1 MSIAWAGAIAL
12 VTIVLVARFAT
23 KLSVAAPLILVVVGI
38 GYSLIP
44 GTPPIE
50 AKPELIL
57 VGVLPPLLY
66 AAAVTVPVIDMRRN
80 LKAIGTLSVTLVIL
94 STAISGAVLYLVFP
108 DLDIAPAL
116 ALGAVVSPTD
126 AVAATSVGKRLGLP
140 PRLVTVLEGEGLVND
155 ASALVLLRSAIAAT
169 AGAVTFWGV
178 VGDFVFAVLAAIAIG
193 LVIGRLAVAVRARL
207 HNPVLTT
214 ATSFAVPFLAYLPAE
229 YVGASGVLSVV
240 LAGLVTG
247 HHGARVLTAQDR
259 ISERLNWHTIQF
271 VLENGVFL
279 LLGVELQ
286 GLVQAVEED
295 QLGVGIAVL
304 IGLLISAVL
313 IVVRLLVTF
322 ALVGTLRRDARRA
335 ARQGTRLDAASEQM
349 GAMRERLKESYPD
362 SARVRERVR
371 RWTRF
376 LARRRADVDFATT
389 QGLDWRGGAVLG
401 WSGMRGVVT
410 LAAAQTLPRD
420 LPYRPQ
426 LVLVAFT
433 VAFVTLLLQGGTL
446 PAVIRWLQVQGGG
459 AREQQQELAG
469 LLEEITDAGLSAIS
483 DENLAATGDEVNPE
497 VLERVRREARTRLA
511 AARETDEHG
520 PDAQYRML
528 RRRALDAE
536 RGALLEARSIG
547 AHSSEALTRAQHVL
561 DQEETRLMG
570 RSED

>member
-1 MSIAWAGAIAL
+1 
-12 VTIVLVARFAT
+12 
-23 KLSVAAPLILVVVGI
+23 
-38 GYSLIP
+38 
-44 GTPPIE
+44 
-50 AKPELIL
+50 
-57 VGVLPPLLY
+57 
-66 AAAVTVPVIDMRRN
+66 
-80 LKAIGTLSVTLVIL
+80 
-94 STAISGAVLYLVFP
+94 
-108 DLDIAPAL
+108 
-116 ALGAVVSPTD
+116 
-126 AVAATSVGKRLGLP
+126 
-140 PRLVTVLEGEGLVND
+140 
-155 ASALVLLRSAIAAT
+155 
-169 AGAVTFWGV
+169 
-178 VGDFVFAVLAAIAIG
+178 IG

-313 IVVRLLVTF
+313 IVVRLLVHF
-322 ALVGTLRRDARRA
+322 ALVGTLRRA

-349 GAMRERLKESYPD
+349 GAMRERLQESYPD

-483 DENLAATGDEVNPE
+483 DENLAATGDDVNPE

-520 PDAQYRML
+520 PDAQYRRL

-536 RGALLEARSIG
+536 RAPLLEARSIG
-547 AHSSEALTRAQHVL
+547 AHSAEALTRAQHVL
-561 DQEETRLMG
+561 DQEEPRLMG